1 MSIAERTA
9 VSGVALLAA
18 LASMLLLI
26 EQVRYPAAPTYAE
39 LTKRSTAAATGLI
52 IPVLGVSSAEL
63 ADTWGQARAEGR
75 NHEGIDI
82 IAPYGAV
89 VVAAAD
95 GRIVKFFDSVR
106 GGTTIYQ
113 FDTSERLVFYYAH
126 LGARAR
132 GLAEGDFVRQG
143 QIIGAVGAS
152 GNASTPHLHFEIQ
165 HLGPDRHW
173 WVADSV
179 NPFPYL
185 RAGQQPR

>member
-26 EQVRYPAAPTYAE
+26 EQVRYPAAPSYAE
-39 LTKRSTAAATGLI
+39 LTKRSAAAATGLI
-52 IPVLGVSSAEL
+52 IPVLGVSRAEL

-75 NHEGIDI
+75 THEGIDI

-143 QIIGAVGAS
+143 HVIGAVGAS

-165 HLGPDRHW
+165 RLGPERHW

-185 RAGQQPR
+185 RGGEQPR